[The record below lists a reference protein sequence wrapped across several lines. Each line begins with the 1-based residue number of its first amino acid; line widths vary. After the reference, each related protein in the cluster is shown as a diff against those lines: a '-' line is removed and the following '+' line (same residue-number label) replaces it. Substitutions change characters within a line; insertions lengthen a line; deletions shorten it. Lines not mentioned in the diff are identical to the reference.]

1 MRSNARLRA
10 IWRGV
15 DGPVPMGEAHLNQ
28 LASRIADDSRRA
40 LRARKSWTRAALSIG
55 FAAAAAAAMAIA
67 MIPKRPAPTLLGAIK
82 GDEASARTFEV
93 AMVGPRDGA
102 WVIAAAI
109 GTDR

>member
-1 MRSNARLRA
+1 
-10 IWRGV
+10 
-15 DGPVPMGEAHLNQ
+15 MGDAHLDQ
-28 LASRIADDSRRA
+28 LASRITGEARRA
-40 LRARKSWTRAALSIG
+40 LRTRGSWKRAALSIG
-55 FAAAAAAAMAIA
+55 FAAAAAAAVAIA
-67 MIPKRPAPTLLGAIK
+67 VIPKEPPPTLLGAIK